1 MAEITHLTAPELA
14 RRLAAGESVNLLD
27 VRERW
32 EYALNQIP
40 GSRLTPMS
48 ELPEWAQQLDPT
60 QEYIL
65 YCHHG
70 IRSLH
75 ACAYLRSRGFTRL
88 VNLAG
93 GIDAWSREVDPTVP
107 LY

>member
-1 MAEITHLTAPELA
+1 MQQITAAKLAE
-14 RRLAAGESVNLLD
+14 RLAAGDSVNLLD
-27 VRERW
+27 VREAW
-32 EYALNQIP
+32 EYDFNRIP
-40 GSRLTPMS
+40 GGQLRPMS
-48 ELPEWAQQLDPT
+48 EMPDWATKLNPAE
-60 QEYIL
+60 EYVV

-75 ACAYLRSRGFTRL
+75 ACAYLRSKGFARL